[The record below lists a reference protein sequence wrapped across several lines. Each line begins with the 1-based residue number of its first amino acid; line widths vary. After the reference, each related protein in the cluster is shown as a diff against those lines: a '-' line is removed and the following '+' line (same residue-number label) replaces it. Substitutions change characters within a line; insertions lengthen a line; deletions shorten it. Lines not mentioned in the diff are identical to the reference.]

1 MDMQRG
7 PPRPRE
13 SSADGMTRQLMPFL
27 YSTSLVTLLR
37 WYTTTVPGRTQ
48 SVLEP
53 SFHCSRSAAMRSPP
67 PQGMSF
73 TGWPTYSESTFS
85 RSSLRSRIFVPPLPS
100 GVISNTV
107 SGPMMPGWMVNLS

>member
-67 PQGMSF
+67 PQ
-73 TGWPTYSESTFS
+73 
-85 RSSLRSRIFVPPLPS
+85 LRQVLPVFPLYQF
-100 GVISNTV
+100 
-107 SGPMMPGWMVNLS
+107 